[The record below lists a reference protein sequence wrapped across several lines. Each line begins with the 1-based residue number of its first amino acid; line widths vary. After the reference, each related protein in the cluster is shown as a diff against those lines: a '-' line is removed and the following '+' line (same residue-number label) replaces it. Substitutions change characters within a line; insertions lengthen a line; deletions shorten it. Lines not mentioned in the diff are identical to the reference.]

1 MRAEQACAPRSV
13 TGMQTELLR
22 FRETTKDWE
31 GPVHRALTAGIP
43 ALRIARLTGLDPQE
57 IGRLVL

>member
-1 MRAEQACAPRSV
+1 M
-13 TGMQTELLR
+13 
-22 FRETTKDWE
+22 
-31 GPVHRALTAGIP
+31 P